1 VFLGLFGIIISRKLI
16 NLNFIGGL
24 KNMQESK
31 TKRKSIFKKLAGLV
45 KHPFS
50 RKNEP
55 MLHTIE
61 WIFILLAFFVVGFPI
76 LYYQSG
82 ENIFGGGK
90 LKSIG
95 TKEPSAPP
103 SEAEKKFIG
112 ETVLEPIDTTGWD
125 TYRNQWYGF
134 EIRHPDSWTGM
145 QYKTSTTKNSS
156 YETIYKFRKDSSGEN
171 DPYIGFDVAIYSTK
185 KVENIQQTDDLVK
198 KENAPEDTSNCRFS
212 EEMTLGE
219 ENNVFQKVSVREG
232 DACFEPTYFFSATKN
247 SYLYDIIPVA
257 KEGAEPPADPEKDAN
272 KNFPEYK
279 EVASSIK
286 FIPVSRPVAKTVP
299 AKPKIT
305 AQRPVAAKVVGGRLV
320 CAKKNDKPRKSK
332 KNKPG
337 HLDLECC
344 LDPDERPNPWCSY

>member
-1 VFLGLFGIIISRKLI
+1 
-16 NLNFIGGL
+16 
-24 KNMQESK
+24 MQETKNLPAGRQAK
-31 TKRKSIFKKLAGLV
+31 TKSVFKKLVGLV

-50 RKNEP
+50 RKNKP
-55 MLHTIE
+55 LLHTIE
-61 WIFILLAFFVVGFPI
+61 WVFILLAFFAVGLPVI
-76 LYYQSG
+76 YYQSG

-90 LKSIG
+90 LKYVG

-112 ETVLEPIDTTGWD
+112 ETVMEPVDTSGWD

-156 YETIYKFRKDSSGEN
+156 YETVYKFRKDASGES
-171 DPYIGFDVAIYSTK
+171 DPYVGFDVAIYSTR
-185 KVENIQQTDDLVK
+185 KVKSIQQTDDLIK
-198 KENAPEDTSNCRFS
+198 KEDAPEDTSNCRFS
-212 EEMTLGE
+212 EELILGE
-219 ENNVFQKVSVREG
+219 EKNVFQKVSVKQG
-232 DACFEPTYFFSATKN
+232 DACFEPTYFFSATKDN
-247 SYLYDIIPVA
+247 YSYDIIPVA
-257 KEGAEPPADPEKDAN
+257 KEGADIPADPEQDVN
-272 KNFPEYK
+272 KNFPEYR

-286 FIPVSRPVAKTVP
+286 FIPVVRPAAVKAAP

-305 AQRPVAAKVVGGRLV
+305 ARRPVAAKVVGGKLV

-337 HLDLECC
+337 HMDMECC

>member
-1 VFLGLFGIIISRKLI
+1 
-16 NLNFIGGL
+16 
-24 KNMQESK
+24 MQK
-31 TKRKSIFKKLAGLV
+31 TKTKSIPEKLVSLV

-50 RKNEP
+50 RKNKP
-55 MLHTIE
+55 LLHTIE
-61 WIFILLAFFVVGFPI
+61 WVFILLAFFAIGLPI

-112 ETVLEPIDTTGWD
+112 ETVLEPVDTSGWD

-156 YETIYKFRKDSSGEN
+156 YETIYKFRKDASGEG
-171 DPYIGFDVAIYSTK
+171 DPYIGFDVAIYSTR
-185 KVENIQQTDDLVK
+185 KVKSIQQTDDLIR
-198 KENAPEDTSNCRFS
+198 KEDAPEDTSNCRFS
-212 EEMTLGE
+212 EELTLGE
-219 ENNVFQKVSVREG
+219 ENNVFQKVSVRQS
-232 DACFEPTYFFSATKN
+232 DACFEPAYFFSVAKDN
-247 SYLYDIIPVA
+247 YLYDVIPVA
-257 KEGAEPPADPEKDAN
+257 KEGADSVADPEKDVN

-286 FIPVSRPVAKTVP
+286 FIPVSRPAAKSPV
-299 AKPKIT
+299 KPRIS
-305 AQRPVAAKVVGGRLV
+305 ARRPVSAKVAGGRLV
-320 CAKKNDKPRKSK
+320 CAKKNDKPSKSK